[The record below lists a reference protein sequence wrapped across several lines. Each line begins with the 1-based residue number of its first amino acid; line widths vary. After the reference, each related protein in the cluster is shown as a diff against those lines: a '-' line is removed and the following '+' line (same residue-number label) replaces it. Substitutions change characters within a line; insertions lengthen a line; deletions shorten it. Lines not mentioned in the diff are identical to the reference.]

1 MNRRRFLGAGAAL
14 LGAGAVGGLA
24 LPATAR
30 LLAEARP
37 GRLLSSEVPLPE
49 AFQVP
54 LPVPAVLAPVRSD
67 ATADH
72 YEITQRL
79 ARLEI
84 LPGLRTEAWT
94 YGGSF
99 PGPTLVA
106 RSGRAM
112 VVRHRNELPVPSVVH
127 LHGGHTPA
135 DSDGYPVDLLLPV
148 GSSGAATSPG
158 SPGSSG
164 SSGDRAAGAAAGHGS
179 GHSMSGMAGMAGMAG
194 MGGMPGADGTGGAAD
209 LLRTVTGERTYT
221 YPCQQRAATL
231 WYHDH
236 RMGFT
241 GPGVWRGLAGFHLV
255 RDDEEDALP
264 LPRGERELPLMLADR
279 SFAADGSFAYP
290 AVDAALAVPGVT
302 DDYMNGVLGDVVL
315 VNGAPWPRVEV
326 DRARYRLRVLNASNA
341 RLYRLE
347 LDPQPSGGDALVQI
361 GGDGGLLEEP
371 IAHDA
376 VEIAPAERFDL
387 VVDFSR
393 YPAGT
398 AVRLMNRFGSGR
410 TEEVMLFEVSSRPVS
425 DDSAVPGRLCTLER
439 LDPAAAVTTRV
450 FGFRRSRNAGWTINN
465 QPYEPGRAIARPA
478 LGSTEL
484 WRFFSDVHHPVHLHL
499 DAFQVLSRNGH
510 EPGRY
515 DAGWKDTVD
524 LRPAEAVEVLVR
536 FTDYPGT
543 YMVHCHNLE
552 HEDMAMMA
560 DFVVE

>member
-1 MNRRRFLGAGAAL
+1 MNRRRFLGAGAAV
-14 LGAGAVGGLA
+14 LGAGAVGALA
-24 LPATAR
+24 GPATAR

-37 GRLLSSEVPLPE
+37 GRLLSSEVPLPA

-54 LPVPAVLAPVRSD
+54 LPVPAVLAPVHSD

-72 YEITQRL
+72 YEITQQI

-94 YGGSF
+94 YGGTF

-106 RSGRAM
+106 RSGREM
-112 VVRHRNELPVPSVVH
+112 MVRHRNELAVPTVVH

-135 DSDGYPVDLLLPV
+135 ESDGYPVDLLLPV
-148 GSSGAATSPG
+148 GSSADRSTWAAHADHADHADHTT
-158 SPGSSG
+158 
-164 SSGDRAAGAAAGHGS
+164 
-179 GHSMSGMAGMAGMAG
+179 AGMAGMVGMAG
-194 MGGMPGADGTGGAAD
+194 MGAAD
-209 LLRTVTGERTYT
+209 RSRTVTGERTHT
-221 YPCQQRAATL
+221 YPGRQRAATL

-241 GPGVWRGLAGFHLV
+241 GPAVWRGLAGFHLV
-255 RDDEEDALP
+255 RDEEEDALP

-290 AVDAALAVPGVT
+290 ALDAALAVPGVT
-302 DDYMNGVLGDVVL
+302 EDYMNGVLGDIVL
-315 VNGAPWPRVEV
+315 VNGAPWPRAEV

-347 LDPQPSGGDALVQI
+347 LDPQPSGGGALVQI
-361 GGDGGLLEEP
+361 GGDGGLLEQP

-398 AVRLMNRFGSGR
+398 QVRLMNRFGSGR
-410 TEEVMLFEVSSRPVS
+410 TEEVMLFDVSSRPVR
-425 DDSAVPGRLCTLER
+425 DDSTVPERLCTLER
-439 LDPAAAVTTRV
+439 LDPAAAVTTRT

-465 QPYEPGRAIARPA
+465 QPYEPGRSLARPA
-478 LGSTEL
+478 LGSTEI
-484 WRFFSDVHHPVHLHL
+484 WRFFSDVHHPVHVHL
-499 DAFQVLSRNGH
+499 NSFQVLSRNGKD
-510 EPGRY
+510 PGPY

-524 LRPAEAVEVLVR
+524 LRPAEAVQVLVR
-536 FTDYPGT
+536 FTDYAGT
-543 YMVHCHNLE
+543 YMLHCHNLE